1 MPNKSLDASLFDSEK
16 RKILDWRK
24 RCNIIEGISRGL
36 LYLHRDSRLKIIHR
50 DLKASNIL
58 LDEELNPK
66 ISDFGMARIFG
77 GNQDQ
82 ANTIRV
88 VGTYG
93 YMSPE
98 YAMEGRFS
106 EKSDVFSFG
115 VLLLEIVSEDNQ
127 EGTASLSFEF
137 PLDPSTYFLL
147 TWQGRSEQRDRVD
160 GKGEWVVSCLRG
172 FEPKNI
178 EEWNRGNWT
187 SGCVRSTALQC
198 ESINKTGE
206 ANKEDG
212 FLKMEKVKVPDFAE
226 RTYDTEDKCREFCLS
241 NCSCIAYAYAVGI
254 GCMQWR
260 ENLTDIQQFYSKG
273 TDFYIRLAHSEL
285 DKDFVTAIDTIT
297 ASRPIRD
304 HETIISNSSIFKFG
318 FFSPGL
324 VVLNGQN
331 NEVVWSSNVSNP
343 VTNEGSARLLDSG
356 NLVLLPR
363 NSDGSIWESFQEPTD
378 TFMSKMKLEKMLQL
392 SSWKDPFDPSI
403 GSFSAGIG
411 PSNIPEVFI
420 WNNDRPYWRSG
431 PWNGKAFIGVF
442 DGFDI
447 VVDNQEGATAYNLSF
462 KFPNNLLSY
471 IVLDSLGK
479 LRQVNRVSGKED
491 LEVGSSYPVTECDKY
506 DRCGGFGSCDAKKK
520 VFCSCLRGFVPKNV
534 EEWSRGYSASG
545 CVRRRLL
552 QCERIS
558 RNGEVGK
565 ADGFLKLGMMKVPD
579 FAERSLVPEVK
590 CREQCLNN
598 CSCIAYAY
606 DAGIGCMTWRDN
618 LIDLQKFSSGGTDL
632 YIRVADAELDKKD
645 MKVVVI
651 VSVVVGV
658 VAIAICTFF
667 LWWWMAK
674 RKGKSKM
681 PQLQDLPVFNFE
693 KLAIATNNFNLTN
706 KLGQGGFGPV
716 YKGVLQDGQEIAVK
730 RLSKASGQGLEE
742 FMNEDENSLT
752 LLGYAW
758 KLWNENNISAL
769 IDPVISD
776 PPSFQSEILRCIQVG
791 LLCVQEF
798 VKDRP
803 TMLTVVSMLNSEI
816 WIFLLQNNLLSLKGR
831 IP

>member
-1 MPNKSLDASLFDSEK
+1 M
-16 RKILDWRK
+16 
-24 RCNIIEGISRGL
+24 
-36 LYLHRDSRLKIIHR
+36 
-50 DLKASNIL
+50 
-58 LDEELNPK
+58 EL
-66 ISDFGMARIFG
+66 SSG
-77 GNQDQ
+77 
-82 ANTIRV
+82 RV
-88 VGTYG
+88 SGALTV
-93 YMSPE
+93 
-98 YAMEGRFS
+98 
-106 EKSDVFSFG
+106 
-115 VLLLEIVSEDNQ
+115 
-127 EGTASLSFEF
+127 
-137 PLDPSTYFLL
+137 FLL
-147 TWQGRSEQRDRVD
+147 
-160 GKGEWVVSCLRG
+160 SC
-172 FEPKNI
+172 
-178 EEWNRGNWT
+178 
-187 SGCVRSTALQC
+187 
-198 ESINKTGE
+198 
-206 ANKEDG
+206 
-212 FLKMEKVKVPDFAE
+212 
-226 RTYDTEDKCREFCLS
+226 FCS
-241 NCSCIAYAYAVGI
+241 
-254 GCMQWR
+254 
-260 ENLTDIQQFYSKG
+260 
-273 TDFYIRLAHSEL
+273 
-285 DKDFVTAIDTIT
+285 DFVTAIDTIT
-297 ASRPIRD
+297 ASRPIKD
-304 HETIISNSSIFKFG
+304 HETIVSNSSIFKFG
-318 FFSPGL
+318 FFSPGSSSNRYVGIWYDDDNKSAETVIWVANRNNPLKDSSGVVTISEDGNL

-343 VTNEGSARLLDSG
+343 VTNMGSARLLDSG

-363 NSDGSIWESFQEPTD
+363 NSNGSIWESFQEPTD

-392 SSWKDPFDPSI
+392 SSWKDPSDPSL
-403 GSFSAGIG
+403 GGFSAGIG

-420 WNNDRPYWRSG
+420 WNNNRPYWRSG
-431 PWNGKAFIGVF
+431 PWNGKTFIGVF

-447 VVDNQEGATAYNLSF
+447 VVDNQEGSAAYNLSF

-558 RNGEVGK
+558 RNGDVGK

-579 FAERSLVPEVK
+579 FAERSSVPEVK

-674 RKGKSKM
+674 RKAMKEKSKM

-693 KLAIATNNFNLTN
+693 KLAIATKNFNLTN

-730 RLSKASGQGLEE
+730 RIFGGNQDQANTRRVVGTYGYMSPEYAMGGQFSEKSDVFSFGVLLLEIVSGKRNTGFYQ
-742 FMNEDENSLT
+742 DENSLT

-769 IDPVISD
+769 IDPLLPLTFDSSKFSDDAGCFSEAYLRKNLALQGSESRLSGLFRCITVISN
-776 PPSFQSEILRCIQVG
+776 
-791 LLCVQEF
+791 
-798 VKDRP
+798 
-803 TMLTVVSMLNSEI
+803 T
-816 WIFLLQNNLLSLKGR
+816 
-831 IP
+831 

>member
-1 MPNKSLDASLFDSEK
+1 
-16 RKILDWRK
+16 
-24 RCNIIEGISRGL
+24 
-36 LYLHRDSRLKIIHR
+36 
-50 DLKASNIL
+50 
-58 LDEELNPK
+58 
-66 ISDFGMARIFG
+66 
-77 GNQDQ
+77 
-82 ANTIRV
+82 
-88 VGTYG
+88 
-93 YMSPE
+93 
-98 YAMEGRFS
+98 
-106 EKSDVFSFG
+106 
-115 VLLLEIVSEDNQ
+115 
-127 EGTASLSFEF
+127 
-137 PLDPSTYFLL
+137 
-147 TWQGRSEQRDRVD
+147 
-160 GKGEWVVSCLRG
+160 
-172 FEPKNI
+172 
-178 EEWNRGNWT
+178 
-187 SGCVRSTALQC
+187 
-198 ESINKTGE
+198 
-206 ANKEDG
+206 
-212 FLKMEKVKVPDFAE
+212 
-226 RTYDTEDKCREFCLS
+226 
-241 NCSCIAYAYAVGI
+241 
-254 GCMQWR
+254 
-260 ENLTDIQQFYSKG
+260 
-273 TDFYIRLAHSEL
+273 
-285 DKDFVTAIDTIT
+285 
-297 ASRPIRD
+297 
-304 HETIISNSSIFKFG
+304 
-318 FFSPGL
+318 
-324 VVLNGQN
+324 
-331 NEVVWSSNVSNP
+331 
-343 VTNEGSARLLDSG
+343 
-356 NLVLLPR
+356 
-363 NSDGSIWESFQEPTD
+363 
-378 TFMSKMKLEKMLQL
+378 MLQL

-403 GSFSAGIG
+403 GSFSA
-411 PSNIPEVFI
+411 
-420 WNNDRPYWRSG
+420 
-431 PWNGKAFIGVF
+431 GVF

-674 RKGKSKM
+674 RKAMKEKSKM

-742 FMNEDENSLT
+742 FMNEIRSN
-752 LLGYAW
+752 
-758 KLWNENNISAL
+758 KN
-769 IDPVISD
+769 
-776 PPSFQSEILRCIQVG
+776 F
-791 LLCVQEF
+791 
-798 VKDRP
+798 
-803 TMLTVVSMLNSEI
+803 
-816 WIFLLQNNLLSLKGR
+816 
-831 IP
+831 

>member
-1 MPNKSLDASLFDSEK
+1 MELSSGRVSGALIVF
-16 RKILDWRK
+16 
-24 RCNIIEGISRGL
+24 L
-36 LYLHRDSRLKIIHR
+36 LCCFC
-50 DLKASNIL
+50 
-58 LDEELNPK
+58 
-66 ISDFGMARIFG
+66 SDFG
-77 GNQDQ
+77 
-82 ANTIRV
+82 
-88 VGTYG
+88 
-93 YMSPE
+93 S
-98 YAMEGRFS
+98 
-106 EKSDVFSFG
+106 
-115 VLLLEIVSEDNQ
+115 
-127 EGTASLSFEF
+127 
-137 PLDPSTYFLL
+137 
-147 TWQGRSEQRDRVD
+147 
-160 GKGEWVVSCLRG
+160 
-172 FEPKNI
+172 
-178 EEWNRGNWT
+178 
-187 SGCVRSTALQC
+187 
-198 ESINKTGE
+198 
-206 ANKEDG
+206 
-212 FLKMEKVKVPDFAE
+212 
-226 RTYDTEDKCREFCLS
+226 
-241 NCSCIAYAYAVGI
+241 
-254 GCMQWR
+254 
-260 ENLTDIQQFYSKG
+260 
-273 TDFYIRLAHSEL
+273 
-285 DKDFVTAIDTIT
+285 AIDTIT

-304 HETIISNSSIFKFG
+304 HETIISNSSIFRFG
-318 FFSPGL
+318 FFSPGSSSNRYVGIWYNDDNKSAETVIWVANRNNPLNDSSGVITISEDGNL

-331 NEVVWSSNVSNP
+331 NAVVWSSNVSNP
-343 VTNEGSARLLDSG
+343 LTNVGSARLLDSG

-363 NSDGSIWESFQEPTD
+363 NSNGSIWESFQEPTD

-392 SSWKDPFDPSI
+392 SSWKYPFDPSI

-420 WNNDRPYWRSG
+420 WNNNRPYWRSG

-447 VVDNQEGATAYNLSF
+447 VVDNQERAAAYNLSF

-479 LRQVNRVSGKED
+479 LLQVNRVSGKED
-491 LEVGSSYPVTECDKY
+491 LEVGSSYPATECDKY
-506 DRCGGFGSCDAKKK
+506 DRCGGFGSCYAKEK

-534 EEWSRGYSASG
+534 EEWNRGYSASG

-565 ADGFLKLGMMKVPD
+565 ADGFLKLGMLKVPD
-579 FAERSLVPEVK
+579 FAERSSVPEVK

-606 DAGIGCMTWRDN
+606 DAGIG
-618 LIDLQKFSSGGTDL
+618 
-632 YIRVADAELDKKD
+632 YKKD

-674 RKGKSKM
+674 RKAMKEKSNM

-742 FMNEDENSLT
+742 FMNEVMVISKLQHRNLVRLLGCCVEREEKMLIYEYMPNKSLDAFIFDPLKQELLDWSKRFNIIEGISRGLMYLHRDSRLRIIHRDLKSSNILLNEELNPKISDFGMARIFGGNQDQANTRRVVGTYGYISPEYAMGGQFSEKSDVFSFGVLLLEIVSGKRNTGFYQDENSPT

-803 TMLTVVSMLNSEI
+803 TMPTVVSMLNSEI
-816 WIFLLQNNLLSLKGR
+816 VDLPTPKQPAFTERQNTFDSESSKQLRKSCSVNYVTVTATDVR
-831 IP
+831 